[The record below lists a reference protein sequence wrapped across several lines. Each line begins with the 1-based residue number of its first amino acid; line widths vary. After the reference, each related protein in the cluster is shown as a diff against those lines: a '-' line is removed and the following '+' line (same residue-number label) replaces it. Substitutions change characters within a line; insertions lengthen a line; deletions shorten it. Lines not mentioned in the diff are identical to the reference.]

1 MPTRK
6 QHYVNRFYL
15 EPWAKDGTLVSMLR
29 GKIMPNALVN
39 VANERDFYEVAELSP
54 EDIFFLR
61 NVVIAPAPEAVKPI
75 FEDWLNSYILVGE
88 AYKRLIQHPN
98 LAENE
103 LKVLRD
109 TKLEFDE
116 KYHAA
121 IEGDLHT
128 PLRKMREGH
137 TDFIEDAE
145 LAGMFF
151 RSLALQYL
159 RTKRMRIAMTAR
171 MGSPIPGASMDR
183 IWRPMIHMHAIN
195 VGASLFRERSDLRL
209 ILLDSPSD
217 ARFITGDQPVLNLVD
232 ELDDKG
238 IPLGFELYYP
248 VSPTKAMVLVNRASP
263 RMLASREPSPEEMN
277 GYNRRIVEAH
287 YEQLYAD
294 SPDRLESW
302 QALALLSGGWK

>member
-15 EPWAKDGTLVSMLR
+15 EPWAKDGTLVSMIR
-29 GKIMPNALVN
+29 GKIVPNALVN
-39 VANERDFYEVAELSP
+39 VANERDFYEVTELSP

-61 NVVIAPAPEAVKPI
+61 YVVIAPAPEAVKPI
-75 FEDWLNSYILVGE
+75 FEDWLNSYIFVGE
-88 AYKRLIQHPN
+88 AHKRLIEHPN
-98 LAENE
+98 LAEKE
-103 LKVLRD
+103 QKVLKD

-128 PLRKMREGH
+128 PLRQMREGR
-137 TDFIEDAE
+137 TAFLEDAE

-159 RTKRMRIAMTAR
+159 RTKRMRTAMTAR
-171 MGSPIPGASMDR
+171 MGNPIPGASMDR

-209 ILLDSPSD
+209 ILLDSPPD

-248 VSPTKAMVLVNRASP
+248 VSPTKAMILVNRASP
-263 RMLASREPSPEEMN
+263 RMSVNRIPSIEEMN
-277 GYNRRIVEAH
+277 GYNRRIVETH

-294 SPDRLESW
+294 LPTRLERW
-302 QALALLSGGWK
+302 HELALLTGRWK

>member
-15 EPWAKDGTLVSMLR
+15 EPWAKDGALFSMIR
-29 GKIMPNALVN
+29 GKIVPNALVN

-61 NVVIAPAPEAVKPI
+61 HVVIAPAPEGVKPI
-75 FEDWLNSYILVGE
+75 FEEWLASYILVG
-88 AYKRLIQHPN
+88 AAHKQLIENPN
-98 LAENE
+98 FSESE

-121 IEGDLHT
+121 IEGDLHA
-128 PLRKMREGH
+128 PLRQMREGR
-137 TDFIEDAE
+137 TDFFENAE
-145 LAGMFF
+145 QAGAFF
-151 RSLALQYL
+151 RSIALQYL
-159 RTKRMRIAMTAR
+159 RTKRMRTAMTAR

-195 VGASLFRERSDLRL
+195 VGTSLFRQRSELRL
-209 ILLDSPSD
+209 VLLNSPPEE
-217 ARFITGDQPVLNLVD
+217 RFLTGDQPVVNLVD

-238 IPLGFELYYP
+238 IPLGLELYYP
-248 VSPTKAMVLVNRASP
+248 VSPTRALILVNQASP
-263 RMLASREPSPEEMN
+263 RFSMNRVPSSEEMT

-294 SPDRLESW
+294 SADRLERW
-302 QALALLSGGWK
+302 QHLALLTGGWN

>member
-15 EPWAKDGTLVSMLR
+15 KPWTKNGKLASMIR
-29 GKIMPNALVN
+29 GKILPNALVN

-54 EDIFFLR
+54 EDIYFLEH
-61 NVVIAPAPEAVKPI
+61 VVIAPAPDAVKSI
-75 FEDWLNSYILVGE
+75 FKEWLYSYILVG
-88 AYKRLIQHPN
+88 AAHKQLIENPN
-98 LAENE
+98 LSENE
-103 LKVLRD
+103 LRALWD

-128 PLRKMREGH
+128 PLRQMQEGR
-137 TDFIEDAE
+137 TDFFEDAE
-145 LAGMFF
+145 LAGAFF
-151 RSLALQYL
+151 RSIALQYL
-159 RTKRMRIAMTAR
+159 RTKRMRAAMTAR

-195 VGASLFRERSDLRL
+195 VGASFFRQRSEMRL
-209 ILLDSPSD
+209 VLLNSPPEE
-217 ARFITGDQPVLNLVD
+217 RFITGDQPVVNLVD

-238 IPLGFELYYP
+238 IPLDLELYYP
-248 VSPTKAMVLVNRASP
+248 ISPTRALILAKQASP
-263 RMLASREPSPEEMN
+263 RFSVNRVPSSEEMT

-287 YEQLYAD
+287 YEQLYSD
-294 SPDRLESW
+294 SADRLERW
-302 QALALLSGGWK
+302 QHLALLTGGWN